1 MDNSIYRKGLAVVL
15 IMALIIMTFL
25 GVKIAGKEINTEES
39 GSTINDEGNN
49 QELKAEKKDM
59 EQKIGFMAGADKSPI
74 FVDVDGAVKNPGVYE
89 LTQGDRVN
97 DAIDKAG
104 GLSEDAYTRNL
115 NKARLLEDGEKI
127 YIPDK
132 SEQFV
137 ENNTVTLYNTG
148 EDNLI
153 NINTATKEQLMALNG
168 IGEAYAE
175 RIIEYRKKS
184 KFSSIEEIKN
194 VKGIGEKTFDKIK
207 DSITTGYQP

>member
-15 IMALIIMTFL
+15 IMALIIMTFI
-25 GVKIAGKEINTEES
+25 GVKIAGREISTNES
-39 GSTINDEGNN
+39 GNVINDEGHN
-49 QELKAEKKDM
+49 QELKTEDM
-59 EQKIGFMAGADKSPI
+59 GQKIGFADIKDKSPI

-104 GLSEDAYTRNL
+104 GLSEDAYTRSL
-115 NKARLLEDGEKI
+115 NKARLLVDGEKI

-137 ENNTVTLYNTG
+137 ENNTVALYNTG
-148 EDNLI
+148 EGNLI

-175 RIIEYRKKS
+175 RIIDYRKKS
-184 KFSSIEEIKN
+184 EFSSIEEIKN

-207 DSITTGYQP
+207 DSITTGYRP